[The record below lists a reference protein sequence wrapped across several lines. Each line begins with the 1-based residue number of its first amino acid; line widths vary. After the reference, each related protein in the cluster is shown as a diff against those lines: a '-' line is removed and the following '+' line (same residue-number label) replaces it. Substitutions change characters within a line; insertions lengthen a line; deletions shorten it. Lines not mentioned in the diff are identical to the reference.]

1 MLHERIAIASHEL
14 GRYPLVASLA
24 VTIVFTALAQ
34 NGLQTVWVYY
44 TGWRYGWDTLAVGL
58 SLAAVGLSLAAVGL
72 SAAIVQGGLMGVI
85 LARFGEQRSVIFG
98 LALAALSSLLYGLA
112 PKGWMIYVILLV
124 GGLGGIAGPA
134 AQGLISRSVSDNEQ
148 GAVQGALSGVQTLTG
163 VFGPLVATTLF
174 NYFAPRGI
182 PGASFFAG
190 ALLIGIGLLL
200 ALRTFSRFPQVS
212 NFKPNTGTMGDT

>member
-1 MLHERIAIASHEL
+1 L
-14 GRYPLVASLA
+14 
-24 VTIVFTALAQ
+24 
-34 NGLQTVWVYY
+34 
-44 TGWRYGWDTLAVGL
+44 RYGWDTL
-58 SLAAVGLSLAAVGL
+58 AVGLSLAAVGL

-85 LARFGEQRSVIFG
+85 LARLGEQRSVIFG
-98 LALAALSSLLYGLA
+98 LAFAALSSVLYGLA
-112 PKGWMIYVILLV
+112 PQGWMIYVILLV

-163 VFGPLVATTLF
+163 VFGPLIATTLF
-174 NYFAPRGI
+174 NAFAPRGI

-190 ALLIGIGLLL
+190 AVLIGIGLLL

-212 NFKPNTGTMGDT
+212 TLNSNTSNMGDA